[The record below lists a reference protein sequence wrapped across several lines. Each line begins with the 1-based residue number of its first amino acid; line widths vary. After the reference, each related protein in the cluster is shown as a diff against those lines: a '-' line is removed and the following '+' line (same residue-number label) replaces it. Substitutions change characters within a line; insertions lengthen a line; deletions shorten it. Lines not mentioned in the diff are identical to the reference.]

1 MTKREVMLAI
11 QAFQDFCGL
20 MDRVNEAYL
29 RFKAMG
35 ALNLTEIMQEAQ
47 QAWGGDLGAL
57 NLTEI
62 MQEAQQAWGGDYE
75 QCTEPS

>member
-20 MDRVNEAYL
+20 MDRVVNEAYL
-29 RFKAMG
+29 RFQAM
-35 ALNLTEIMQEAQ
+35 
-47 QAWGGDLGAL
+47 GAL

>member
-20 MDRVNEAYL
+20 MDRVKEAAL
-29 RFKAMG
+29 RCQAM
-35 ALNLTEIMQEAQ
+35 
-47 QAWGGDLGAL
+47 GAL

-75 QCTEPS
+75 QCAELP

>member
-1 MTKREVMLAI
+1 MLAI
-11 QAFQDFCGL
+11 QAFQDFCGR
-20 MDRVNEAYL
+20 MDRFADEAYL

-47 QAWGGDLGAL
+47 QAWGGD
-57 NLTEI
+57 
-62 MQEAQQAWGGDYE
+62 YE